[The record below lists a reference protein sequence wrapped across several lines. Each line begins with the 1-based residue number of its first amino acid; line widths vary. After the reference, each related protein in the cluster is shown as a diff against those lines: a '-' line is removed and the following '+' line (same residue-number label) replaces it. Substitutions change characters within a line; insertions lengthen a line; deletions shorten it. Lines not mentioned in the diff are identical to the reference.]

1 METWET
7 VIVCTTIGLIVV
19 IAIAKVI
26 FVLRFGDDG
35 TPEGRRTIRYDATN
49 QPDASDR
56 ESTGQH

>member
-7 VIVCTTIGLIVV
+7 VLVCTTLGLIVV

-35 TPEGRRTIRYDATN
+35 TPEGRRTITRYNMTN
-49 QPDASDR
+49 QPDASGKID
-56 ESTGQH
+56 Q

>member
-7 VIVCTTIGLIVV
+7 VLVCTTIGLIVV

-35 TPEGRRTIRYDATN
+35 TPEGRRTITRYNMTN
-49 QPDASDR
+49 QPSK
-56 ESTGQH
+56 

>member
-7 VIVCTTIGLIVV
+7 VFVCTTIGLIVV

-35 TPEGRRTIRYDATN
+35 TPEGRRTITRYNMTN
-49 QPDASDR
+49 QPSK
-56 ESTGQH
+56 

>member
-7 VIVCTTIGLIVV
+7 VFVCTTLGLIVV

-35 TPEGRRTIRYDATN
+35 TPEGCSYDMMFTKF
-49 QPDASDR
+49 
-56 ESTGQH
+56 GK